1 MSYKVLNT
9 KSRLFKYLTPGEFIA
24 LMQTDRGS
32 IKRSKFIAPKP
43 GSLSL
48 GKIYVEY
55 YYEPKSKSSEK
66 HRPNT

>member
-24 LMQTDRGS
+24 LIQTDRGS
-32 IKRSKFIAPKP
+32 IKKSKFIAPKL
-43 GSLSL
+43 GSISL

-55 YYEPKSKSSEK
+55 YYEPKLKASEQ
-66 HRPNT
+66 HRPNS